1 MHAWLPPVLV
11 SLLDPGFSWRLPFKF
26 QLFLLAGSYLTC
38 LPLFLSPPTP
48 LSSKVP
54 RPYRIPLN
62 LFACVLFI
70 IPPVALT
77 IFVMMLASYL
87 TYICGFISLLIG
99 VLLFNIQESSEE
111 EGRQRWCG
119 GNRFYKKYPN
129 IADFEEVSSEAGR
142 IEMETEAMTTTRN
155 LV

>member
-1 MHAWLPPVLV
+1 
-11 SLLDPGFSWRLPFKF
+11 
-26 QLFLLAGSYLTC
+26 
-38 LPLFLSPPTP
+38 
-48 LSSKVP
+48 
-54 RPYRIPLN
+54 
-62 LFACVLFI
+62 
-70 IPPVALT
+70 
-77 IFVMMLASYL
+77 MMLASYL
-87 TYICGFISLLIG
+87 TYICGLISLLIG

-119 GNRFYKKYPN
+119 GNGFYKKYPN